1 MVKYVESTAEFEE
14 LILKKSLEKLVVV
27 DFTAT
32 WCPPCRM
39 IGPHFETLA
48 EETPEAIFVK
58 VDVDDQAEIAASA
71 GIEAMPT
78 FQFFKGGKKVKGFAG
93 ADIGQLKSITN
104 QLK

>member
-1 MVKYVESTAEFEE
+1 
-14 LILKKSLEKLVVV
+14 
-27 DFTAT
+27 
-32 WCPPCRM
+32 M